1 MDSFLTWDVLL
12 TFSGLVGAVY
22 MVVEFTKEIKFIKK
36 IPTKYWSWIVALFL
50 LIITNVVLGKFAIK
64 DIVLYLLNAI
74 VISLSSNGLN
84 DFNKKENKKEEIKEE
99 QEIVEQKESTF
110 PNGRG

>member
-1 MDSFLTWDVLL
+1 MMDNFLTWDVLL

-22 MVVEFTKEIKFIKK
+22 MVVEFTKEIKLIKK
-36 IPTKYWSWIVALFL
+36 IPTKYWSWFVALFL
-50 LIITNVVLGKFAIK
+50 LVITNVVLGSFNYK

-84 DFNKKENKKEEIKEE
+84 DFNKNKKEEQQEE
-99 QEIVEQKESTF
+99 PKRKKSEGV
-110 PNGRG
+110 G

>member
-36 IPTKYWSWIVALFL
+36 IPTKYWSWIVALIL
-50 LIITNVVLGKFAIK
+50 LVITNIVLGKFAFK
-64 DIVLYLLNAI
+64 DMVLYLLNAI

-84 DFNKKENKKEEIKEE
+84 DFNKNKKNKEIQEEKQKDEEI
-99 QEIVEQKESTF
+99 
-110 PNGRG
+110 GGLG

>member
-1 MDSFLTWDVLL
+1 MMDSFLTWEVLL

-22 MVVEFTKEIKFIKK
+22 MVVEFTKEIKGIKK
-36 IPTKYWSWIVALFL
+36 IPTKYWSWIIALL
-50 LIITNVVLGKFAIK
+50 LLVVTNLVIGKFDYK

-84 DFNKKENKKEEIKEE
+84 DFNKDKEKEE
-99 QEIVEQKESTF
+99 QKEETTEEI
-110 PNGRG
+110 NG

>member
-22 MVVEFTKEIKFIKK
+22 MVVEFTKEIKYINK
-36 IPTKYWSWIVALFL
+36 IPTKYWSYLIDLFL
-50 LIITNVVLGKFAIK
+50 LVTTNLVIGTFNYK

-74 VISLSSNGLN
+74 VISLSSNGLK
-84 DFNKKENKKEEIKEE
+84 DFNNDESEN
-99 QEIVEQKESTF
+99 
-110 PNGRG
+110 N

>member
-1 MDSFLTWDVLL
+1 MDTFLTWKVLL

-36 IPTKYWSWIVALFL
+36 ISTKYWSFFIAAFL
-50 LIITNVVLGKFAIK
+50 IMMTNVVTGTFNYK
-64 DIVLYLLNAI
+64 DIVLYFLNAI

-84 DFNKKENKKEEIKEE
+84 DFNKDKKEETPTDNKTEE
-99 QEIVEQKESTF
+99 
-110 PNGRG
+110 

>member
-1 MDSFLTWDVLL
+1 MMDNFLTWDVLL

-22 MVVEFTKEIKFIKK
+22 MVVEFTKEIKLIKK
-36 IPTKYWSWIVALFL
+36 IPTKYWSWFVALFL
-50 LIITNVVLGKFAIK
+50 LVITNVVLGSFNYK

-84 DFNKKENKKEEIKEE
+84 DFNKNKKEEQQEE
-99 QEIVEQKESTF
+99 PKRNKSEGV
-110 PNGRG
+110 G